1 MAAHPRAWTPAGR
14 AAGGYVDLFAL
25 AGIATVL
32 GTRAFLAQ
40 AGYPRLGGGGGGLHI
55 AHMLW
60 GGLLM
65 AAAVLLVV
73 CFLGP
78 AVRRAGALVGGVG
91 FGLFIDEIGKQVTD
105 EPGYFYQPAAGLIY
119 ASFALLLLLARLV
132 RRRTADPARL
142 TAERRT
148 AHAADL
154 ALAGVTRGLTA
165 EQRRSALA
173 LVADS
178 ERDVDTALARLLA
191 TVPERAPAKRHRAR
205 AAGAVRALRRLA
217 GTRLAATLAVGCVV
231 TEALLLTCWLLADL
245 AGGRLSG
252 DPQVGASVGILLSA
266 AVSAALGLAGLLR
279 LRRDR
284 AGALRLFWLAL
295 LVDVLVGQV
304 FKFTV
309 NQFAAVSELAFDLGA
324 LWVLTLALP
333 ARREAP
339 GPTGTP
345 TPREAP
351 AAASG

>member
-1 MAAHPRAWTPAGR
+1 MAADPRAWTPAAH
-14 AAGGYVDLFAL
+14 AATHVDLFAL

-32 GTRAFLAQ
+32 VTRAFLAQ
-40 AGYPRLGGGGGGLHI
+40 AGYPKLGGDGGSLHI

-65 AAAVLLVV
+65 AAAVLLTV
-73 CFLGP
+73 CLLGP

-119 ASFALLLLLARLV
+119 VSFALLLVLARLV
-132 RRRTADPARL
+132 RRRAADPARL

-148 AHAADL
+148 AHVADL

-165 EQRRSALA
+165 RQRRSALA
-173 LVADS
+173 LLADS
-178 ERDVDTALARLLA
+178 ERDVDQALAALLSA
-191 TVPERAPAKRHRAR
+191 VPERAPAERRRAL
-205 AAGAVRALRRLA
+205 AAGTVRALRRLA
-217 GTRLAATLAVGCVV
+217 RTRLATALAVGCVV
-231 TEALLLTCWLLADL
+231 TEAMLLTCWLLADL

-266 AVSAALGLAGLLR
+266 AASAALGVAGLLW

-284 AGALRLFWLAL
+284 ATALRLCWLAL
-295 LVDVLVGQV
+295 LTDVLVGQV

-309 NQFAAVSELAFDLGA
+309 NQFAAVTELAVDLA
-324 LWVLTLALP
+324 LLWVLSLALP
-333 ARREAP
+333 ARRGAP
-339 GPTGTP
+339 GTGW
-345 TPREAP
+345 PRAP
-351 AAASG
+351 HGSSAGVSG